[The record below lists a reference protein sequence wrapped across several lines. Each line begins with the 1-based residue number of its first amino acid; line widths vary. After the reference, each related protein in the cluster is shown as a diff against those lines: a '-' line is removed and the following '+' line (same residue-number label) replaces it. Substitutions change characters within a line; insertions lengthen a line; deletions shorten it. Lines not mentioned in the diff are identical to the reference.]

1 MSSLGGFAQFATPA
15 FSASSSYVA
24 STAPRSTPPNRSG
37 TSSPALTSSGS
48 SSAFGGHDADV
59 VNVISN
65 GELSMIIKRLMSKR
79 DTTTKVRAL
88 EDLEKWVKAQ
98 PEDEESGSDA
108 CQEAIG
114 PWIKLYI
121 KLTTDVDRRVR
132 LLANN
137 VHMLLVRRVK
147 RKLAPYLKEVI
158 GAWIGTFFDPTRDVA
173 RVATEAFKSAFP
185 DNKREQVISF
195 CLQDMIYYVSEIL
208 LNKTAETLSDPRFN
222 TKEEMETRYARVAS
236 SSLYT
241 IGYII
246 ESLEKGSSD
255 IGQLLDEPKLWQFFG
270 HSNPLVRRASF
281 NMLRTIT
288 LKSPNLITERL
299 DIVSK
304 HFFPSAFS
312 DKDTTTH
319 GDLWDALLIFTK
331 AFPGSWTIVAEKKP
345 TMSLFFG
352 FLKAAGYGSATVT
365 YRSILPLIASWG
377 DESVLGKN
385 GTGFPFVKDFFEY
398 FWKGLESPN
407 IEKETGSTA
416 LFIEAYVECIVYF
429 IVRFG
434 KSESTKPGQD
444 AAFSAFIKLVT
455 TFLTLSDS
463 SKSTA
468 KLAQDEQGIAKKIS
482 HHLVRLLTIPSVRE
496 RTITDL
502 WQPTSDAIIE
512 LVSSNP
518 TDDYVQRGRRVVL
531 LLSGVAT
538 IAREK
543 QDNVISELAEKTA
556 DQLVQVVAK
565 QCTGTQSIGPSQLLS
580 SLAVYFEVAVFTNPA
595 SQKAMHDFFN
605 LQFADMLLT
614 SDEQKSSDGAVA
626 SGSAESLPHL
636 LDLFAGYL
644 CNTKEQEV
652 ASQIWK
658 RVMDKVLEETEVE
671 HDRERQKIILLG
683 LFQRMSAAPLTFD
696 MNLDSVND
704 FVTNVVVDQQYKGST
719 SGEQLITAALH
730 SKYGIP
736 DKLKLEIL
744 DTLSQRLDLFV
755 SDVMGGQAMGKSE
768 EASSVLAIT
777 LGSLD
782 HVVPLSIENNAD
794 GPLKQIIIAVFDIS
808 LQSVEHLS
816 EVCQKHLDELQRL
829 SEGSEDIAFL
839 LKETLTEHIQ
849 DNIQHL
855 QRFTSPEDLANQV
868 LKLSDML
875 NLTEL
880 SDRFE
885 LLSAFFFDQDH
896 WNSLSKNLSSRG
908 PHPSLAIVDP
918 IVEAYF
924 AENPTRTLA
933 TNEPLPVIRYDSFGL
948 SAYGR
953 LALFT
958 FELLKKEDVT
968 LSLFLS
974 YPEKMTWILAELLKV
989 RQGCLDALQTPS
1001 SDIGIFYSP
1010 DLHADA
1016 NAVVFRTLLRELG
1029 AMATTWITL
1038 VLEESWESQI
1048 IEALSSSPQT
1058 KDSEDDTESGCSATH
1073 FALMAIKERDGFS
1086 ERILADVVQALT
1098 QSDTSDVSPANAKA
1112 WCQLL
1117 KSETLPLSIST
1128 GLIIA
1133 LRKRLENTN
1142 EFTNLLNQWVT
1153 TPVKPSE
1160 VTIQNSEVTRR
1171 FTLLVAALGSSEDTA
1186 INLPQLRAMNLLQ
1199 SARRW
1204 ISDSEAL
1211 QSFDDQNQLLMH
1223 SLLLRLLNSLAYQV
1237 QELPGA
1243 HWEMMFGFIFSIFKG
1258 LGESGN
1264 DPFVM
1269 LALER
1274 TCRLTVSLIELGQE
1288 EADILSAWEEHSE
1301 GILVSAMR
1309 LIGREES
1316 RPSMASLSMDR
1327 PVRQYFGALSQVC
1340 SHAPDNVVLSHGSI
1354 SEQCGLLMEP
1364 LAATQ
1369 LLAFKQLQTILIEQ
1383 VQTLSIQMEI
1393 KNPVSA
1399 AMDQEEGQ
1407 DSGDNDNSASGDQ
1420 MTELK
1425 FPDSLWRI
1433 ISNPPK
1439 GFPAMDV
1446 DVDADDETNLREEF
1460 SLLSS
1465 SHTLDEEEED
1475 EFGVGAGVAA
1485 KSEKIVS
1492 HTVLGYLL
1500 AWKLAFVIFENTT
1513 YTVKSRLVEQLRN
1526 SSSMNE
1532 LLPYLFHLL
1541 GIHSA
1546 SPLVN
1551 ESNSSGNQT
1560 ASSSSSELKSMEPFD
1575 LSLWDITDYQV
1586 TGFSM
1591 SSPEIGFPLLAGYL
1605 YYTCL
1610 ANVPSLVRIW
1620 WTECK
1625 LRQLSIAVESLTEK
1639 YFSPLLI
1646 TRELTSLAKAQ
1657 QAPAAGSQAAAVAA
1671 LSGVS
1676 DDLNELQIK
1685 TSKATS
1691 EVTASFQIDEAT
1703 MEIVIR
1709 LPSNFP
1715 LRQVEVEG
1723 LQRVGVK
1730 EARWR
1735 AWLLGVAGVIAAQ
1748 NGSLIDA
1755 LTLFRKNVGL
1765 HFEGVE
1771 DCTICYSIVSLQDR
1785 SLPNKTFAIDFG
1797 TTFSG
1802 CAYAYAPEDKE
1813 AKSITTWPKQNVQ
1826 YAKTPTL
1833 NLYQEVNG
1841 KYKMVEWG
1849 WKSKL
1854 QMESPAASKY
1864 VQLQQYKPRLDE
1876 NLVLTPWNNKVSVPD
1891 AISDYLRAF
1900 HEYVADRILQE
1911 FGRSHSRKSFRYCLT
1926 VPAMWSDKAKDVMR
1940 KAAIR
1945 AGLITAADHPDRLML
1960 VSEPEAAALYC
1971 EKACKQYDLG
1981 HGDRF
1986 MICDAGGGTVDLIV
2000 YEIAMTAQGR
2010 HLSEVTK
2017 GHGASCGSM
2026 FIDLNLGNLLIEK
2039 FKRQGA
2045 VFPKSVIQ
2053 TLVETFAYQLKPQFD
2068 GEEDMYLALPRNDC
2082 FDDLRDP
2089 SSIGIDG
2096 GYMCLKA
2103 SELKK
2108 VVFEPV
2114 VKQVLALIQEQLKGA
2129 KSCSAIFMVGGF
2141 GSSSYLLDRAKKE
2154 FGGRVKTISAPY
2166 KPEMAVVC
2174 GAVYV
2179 GLSPKTVAARVTR
2192 RCYGINIM
2200 EPFVDGVDP
2209 ISSWYMGSDGI
2220 WCNTRFGTFV
2230 RKGQKV
2236 EVDECVTKPYVFTK
2250 EITTTGNCS
2259 IDIYAVD
2266 GNPTRYVTSPGVSKL
2281 GTIKVSNPFKSSDP
2295 IGHKVNVTV
2304 KMYFGLSEIK
2314 AEAFIL
2320 GKKYFTTLKF
2330 DDGDSC

>member
-1 MSSLGGFAQFATPA
+1 MPPKTTPRVKGNVKAASSSRAAELASASTSGSSLPMSSLGGFAQFATPA
-15 FSASSSYVA
+15 FSASSTYVA

-37 TSSPALTSSGS
+37 SSSPALTSSGS
-48 SSAFGGHDADV
+48 SSAFGGHDMDV

-108 CQEAIG
+108 CQEAVG

-132 LLANN
+132 LLTNN

-195 CLQDMIYYVSEIL
+195 CLQDIIYYVSEIL
-208 LNKTAETLSDPRFN
+208 LNKTPETLSDPRFN

-246 ESLEKGSSD
+246 ETLSAESLEKGSSD

-270 HSNPLVRRASF
+270 HSNPLARRASF

-299 DIVSK
+299 NIVSK

-331 AFPGSWTIVAEKKP
+331 AFPESWTIVAEKKP

-444 AAFSAFIKLVT
+444 AAFSALSKLVT
-455 TFLTLSDS
+455 TFLTLSDV
-463 SKSTA
+463 SKSTT
-468 KLAQDEQGIAKKIS
+468 KLAQDEQGVAKKIS
-482 HHLVRLLTIPSVRE
+482 HHFVRLLTIPSVRE
-496 RTITDL
+496 RTVTDL

-518 TDDYVQRGRRVVL
+518 TDDYVQRGRRIVL

-543 QDNVISELAEKTA
+543 QDNAISELAEKTA

-614 SDEQKSSDGAVA
+614 SEEQKSSDGAVA
-626 SGSAESLPHL
+626 SGAESLPHL

-644 CNTKEQEV
+644 GNTKEQEV

-658 RVMDKVLEETEVE
+658 RVMDKVLKETEVE
-671 HDRERQKIILLG
+671 HDREWQRIILLG
-683 LFQRMSAAPLTFD
+683 LLQRMSATPPTFD
-696 MNLDSVND
+696 MNIDSIND
-704 FVTNVVVDQQYKGST
+704 FVTNVVVDQQYKGSA
-719 SGEQLITAALH
+719 SGEQLVTAALR
-730 SKYGIP
+730 SKTAIP

-755 SDVMGGQAMGKSE
+755 SDVMGGHAMGKSE

-782 HVVPLSIENNAD
+782 HIVPLSIENNAD

-816 EVCQKHLDELQRL
+816 EVCQKHLNELQRL
-829 SEGSEDIAFL
+829 SEGSEDVAFL
-839 LKETLTEHIQ
+839 LRESLTEHIQ

-868 LKLSDML
+868 LKLSDLL

-896 WNSLSKNLSSRG
+896 WSALSKNLSSRG

-924 AENPTRTLA
+924 AENPTRALA
-933 TNEPLPVIRYDSFGL
+933 AKEPLPVIQYDSFGL

-1001 SDIGIFYSP
+1001 SDTGIFYSP
-1010 DLHADA
+1010 NLHADA

-1029 AMATTWITL
+1029 TMATTWITL

-1048 IEALSSSPQT
+1048 VEALSNGPQT
-1058 KDSEDDTESGCSATH
+1058 KDSEDDGESGCSATH

-1086 ERILADVVQALT
+1086 ERVLADVVQALA
-1098 QSDTSDVSPANAKA
+1098 QSDTSDVSSANAKA

-1117 KSETLPLSIST
+1117 KSETLPLSISA
-1128 GLIIA
+1128 GLVIA

-1153 TPVKPSE
+1153 TPAKPSE
-1160 VTIQNSEVTRR
+1160 VTIQNSGTTRR
-1171 FTLLVAALGSSEDTA
+1171 LTLLVAALGSSDEDTA

-1204 ISDSEAL
+1204 VSDSEAL

-1223 SLLLRLLNSLAYQV
+1223 SLLLRLMNSLAYQV

-1243 HWEMMFGFIFSIFKG
+1243 HWEMMLGFISSVFNG
-1258 LGESGN
+1258 LGESGS

-1274 TCRLTVSLIELGQE
+1274 ACHLTVSLIELGQE

-1316 RPSMASLSMDR
+1316 RSSVTSLSMDR
-1327 PVRQYFGALSQVC
+1327 PVRQYFRALSQVC

-1354 SEQCGLLMEP
+1354 SEQCRLLMEP

-1393 KNPVSA
+1393 KSPMSPT
-1399 AMDQEEGQ
+1399 MDQEEGP
-1407 DSGDNDNSASGDQ
+1407 DSGDNDNSTSEDQ
-1420 MTELK
+1420 MTEPK
-1425 FPDSLWRI
+1425 FPASLWRI

-1465 SHTLDEEEED
+1465 SHTHDEEEED

-1500 AWKLAFVIFENTT
+1500 AWKIAFVIFENTT
-1513 YTVKSRLVEQLRN
+1513 YTVKSRLVEQLRT

-1541 GIHSA
+1541 GIHST
-1546 SPLVN
+1546 SSLMN

-1560 ASSSSSELKSMEPFD
+1560 ASASSSELKSMEPFD

-1591 SSPEIGFPLLAGYL
+1591 SSPEIGFPLLAGHL

-1657 QAPAAGSQAAAVAA
+1657 QAPAAGGQAAAAAA

-1709 LPSNFP
+1709 LPTNFP

-1735 AWLLGVAGVIAAQ
+1735 AWLLAVAGVIAAQ

-1785 SLPNKTFAIDFG
+1785 SLPNKT
-1797 TTFSG
+1797 
-1802 CAYAYAPEDKE
+1802 C
-1813 AKSITTWPKQNVQ
+1813 
-1826 YAKTPTL
+1826 KTC
-1833 NLYQEVNG
+1833 
-1841 KYKMVEWG
+1841 KH
-1849 WKSKL
+1849 
-1854 QMESPAASKY
+1854 
-1864 VQLQQYKPRLDE
+1864 R
-1876 NLVLTPWNNKVSVPD
+1876 
-1891 AISDYLRAF
+1891 F
-1900 HEYVADRILQE
+1900 H
-1911 FGRSHSRKSFRYCLT
+1911 
-1926 VPAMWSDKAKDVMR
+1926 
-1940 KAAIR
+1940 
-1945 AGLITAADHPDRLML
+1945 
-1960 VSEPEAAALYC
+1960 
-1971 EKACKQYDLG
+1971 
-1981 HGDRF
+1981 
-1986 MICDAGGGTVDLIV
+1986 
-2000 YEIAMTAQGR
+2000 
-2010 HLSEVTK
+2010 
-2017 GHGASCGSM
+2017 ASCLYKWFRTS
-2026 FIDLNLGNLLIEK
+2026 N
-2039 FKRQGA
+2039 
-2045 VFPKSVIQ
+2045 
-2053 TLVETFAYQLKPQFD
+2053 
-2068 GEEDMYLALPRNDC
+2068 
-2082 FDDLRDP
+2082 
-2089 SSIGIDG
+2089 
-2096 GYMCLKA
+2096 
-2103 SELKK
+2103 
-2108 VVFEPV
+2108 
-2114 VKQVLALIQEQLKGA
+2114 
-2129 KSCSAIFMVGGF
+2129 
-2141 GSSSYLLDRAKKE
+2141 SSSCPLCR
-2154 FGGRVKTISAPY
+2154 
-2166 KPEMAVVC
+2166 
-2174 GAVYV
+2174 
-2179 GLSPKTVAARVTR
+2179 
-2192 RCYGINIM
+2192 
-2200 EPFVDGVDP
+2200 
-2209 ISSWYMGSDGI
+2209 
-2220 WCNTRFGTFV
+2220 
-2230 RKGQKV
+2230 
-2236 EVDECVTKPYVFTK
+2236 
-2250 EITTTGNCS
+2250 
-2259 IDIYAVD
+2259 
-2266 GNPTRYVTSPGVSKL
+2266 
-2281 GTIKVSNPFKSSDP
+2281 
-2295 IGHKVNVTV
+2295 
-2304 KMYFGLSEIK
+2304 
-2314 AEAFIL
+2314 
-2320 GKKYFTTLKF
+2320 TLW
-2330 DDGDSC
+2330 